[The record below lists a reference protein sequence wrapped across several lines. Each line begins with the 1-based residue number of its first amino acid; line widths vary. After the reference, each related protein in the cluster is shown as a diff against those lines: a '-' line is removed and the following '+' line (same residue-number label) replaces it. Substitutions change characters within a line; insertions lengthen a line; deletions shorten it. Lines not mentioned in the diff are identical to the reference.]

1 MYYLA
6 LTMMGILPYYLFGKN
21 FKTYSML
28 FLGLPLM
35 GLFIYHF
42 DDPTAT
48 SSIYKALELMA
59 FITSALTFLLS
70 YRTSNLIKLSYYFVF
85 VNVVA
90 LFIFK
95 DKWMFELYFGSLVF
109 SAFTL
114 YLVGYYMDKTFG
126 SANIDAITGIVLKA
140 PKLALFL
147 RLSLMNLGLYP
158 PFANALIITSNIL
171 KSSLHLDGY
180 LIVVWLFFANFF
192 MAFRIIN
199 SSLFGKPNPL
209 VNYKDIGQG
218 YVFVFSL
225 VFSVLTVVG
234 FYSLMEVLL

>member
-6 LTMMGILPYYLFGKN
+6 LILMGILPYYLFGKN
-21 FKTYSML
+21 FKNYSTL

-35 GLFIYHF
+35 GLSIYHF
-42 DDPTAT
+42 DDPTTAST
-48 SSIYKALELMA
+48 VYKVLELMA
-59 FITSALTFLLS
+59 FTTSVLTFFLS
-70 YRTSNLIKLSYYFVF
+70 YRTLNLIKLSYYFVF

-109 SAFTL
+109 SAFSL

-158 PFANALIITSNIL
+158 PFANALIMTSNIV
-171 KSSLHLDGY
+171 KTNIGVDGY
-180 LIVVWLFFANFF
+180 LIVFWLFFANFF
-192 MAFRIIN
+192 MAFRILN
-199 SSLFGKPNPL
+199 SSLFGKPNQL

-218 YVFVFSL
+218 YVFVFSIL
-225 VFSVLTVVG
+225 FLVLTAVG

>member
-6 LTMMGILPYYLFGKN
+6 LALMGILPYYLVVKN
-21 FKTYSML
+21 FKNYSTL
-28 FLGLPLM
+28 FLGLPLI
-35 GLFIYHF
+35 GLFTYHF
-42 DDPTAT
+42 DDPTTT
-48 SSIYKALELMA
+48 SIIYKALELMA
-59 FITSALTFLLS
+59 FITSVLTFFLS

-109 SAFTL
+109 SAFSL

-158 PFANALIITSNIL
+158 PFANALIMTSNIVKTYL
-171 KSSLHLDGY
+171 GVDGY
-180 LIVVWLFFANFF
+180 LIVFWLFFANFF
-192 MAFRIIN
+192 MAFRILN
-199 SSLFGKPNPL
+199 SSLFGKPNQL

-218 YVFVFSL
+218 YVFVFSVL
-225 VFSVLTVVG
+225 FLVLTIVG